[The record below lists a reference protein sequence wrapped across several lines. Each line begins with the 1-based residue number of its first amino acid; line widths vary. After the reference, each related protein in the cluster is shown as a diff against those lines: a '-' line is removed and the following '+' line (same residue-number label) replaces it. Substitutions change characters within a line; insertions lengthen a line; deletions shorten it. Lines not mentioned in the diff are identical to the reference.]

1 MVREWQGVI
10 ILRICF
16 VTVSRSGTY
25 LYTER
30 LCEELSKNND
40 VVIITNKDNE
50 NFHKSTPLKS
60 KIIKL
65 WRRNSIFT
73 PLIIALNARK
83 LSCNVLVIQYEYSI
97 FGSPMFSQ
105 LSTIILLI
113 ISRFLGYR
121 TIVTL
126 HGVLIPANIIP
137 KRDNIWKII
146 RNFFVL
152 ILLLFYKFISIFSD
166 IIMVLN
172 PLQRRLLESYG
183 VSISKTMIIPHGAEM
198 CKADEG
204 GGNKPKENRNV
215 FFHGF
220 VRPSKGLLELIEAIK
235 LLSNEGI
242 DVRLT
247 IVGSIAYQSLERL
260 DERRYISKVIQKCGE
275 LGDRCVM
282 RLGFHETDE
291 LLAIASNSYIIVLPY
306 KDNFVESSG
315 VLHMFMDCGKTV
327 VVSRTPRFLA
337 DISPKEALF
346 VDVTKEDLYKNIKL
360 ILQNEELY
368 GVLSEN
374 LKKKAKTRYWHVV
387 AREWFEMLLGLSEGR
402 P

>member
-1 MVREWQGVI
+1 M
-10 ILRICF
+10 
-16 VTVSRSGTY
+16 Y

-40 VVIITNKDNE
+40 VVIITNKDIE
-50 NFHKSTPLKS
+50 NFRESTPIKS
-60 KIIKL
+60 KIVKL
-65 WRRNSIFT
+65 WRRNSMFA

-83 LSCNVLVIQYEYSI
+83 LSCNVLVIQYGYSI

-105 LSTIILLI
+105 LSTLILLI
-113 ISRFLGYR
+113 ISKFLGHR
-121 TIVTL
+121 TIITL
-126 HGVLIPANIIP
+126 HGVLIPANIIQ
-137 KRDNIWKII
+137 KRHNIWKFV
-146 RNFFVL
+146 RNFFGL
-152 ILLLFYKFISIFSD
+152 ILLLFYKLISIFSD
-166 IIMVLN
+166 IIVVLN
-172 PLQRRLLESYG
+172 PLQRRLLENYG
-183 VSISKTMIIPHGAEM
+183 VSRSKIVTIPHGAEM
-198 CKADEG
+198 CKANEG

-247 IVGSIAYQSLERL
+247 IVGSIAYHQLERL
-260 DERRYISKVIQKCGE
+260 DERRYISNVIQKCRE

-315 VLHMFMDCGKTV
+315 VLHMFMDCGKAV
-327 VVSRTPRFLA
+327 VVSRIPRFLA
-337 DISPKEALF
+337 DVSPKEALF
-346 VDVTKEDLYKNIKL
+346 VDVTKEDLYKNIKV

-368 GVLSEN
+368 GILSEN
-374 LKKKAKTRYWHVV
+374 LKKKARTRYWHIV
-387 AREWFEMLLGLSEGR
+387 AHEWFEALLGLFEG
-402 P
+402 